1 MDFIKH
7 LLESE
12 GYTDILVVVDRL
24 MKQAVF
30 IPTHSS
36 IDAAGLTYLFV
47 QYVFTKHRVP
57 SHVTSDRGTELISKF
72 FRLLVQALDMKLH
85 FSAGYHPEADGQT
98 ERTNQTLEQ

>member
-1 MDFIKH
+1 
-7 LLESE
+7 
-12 GYTDILVVVDRL
+12 

-36 IDAAGLTYLFV
+36 IDAAGLTHLFV
-47 QYVFTKHRVP
+47 QHVFAKHRVP

-85 FSAGYHPEADGQT
+85 FSAGYHPKADGQM
-98 ERTNQTLEQ
+98 ELSQKSDY